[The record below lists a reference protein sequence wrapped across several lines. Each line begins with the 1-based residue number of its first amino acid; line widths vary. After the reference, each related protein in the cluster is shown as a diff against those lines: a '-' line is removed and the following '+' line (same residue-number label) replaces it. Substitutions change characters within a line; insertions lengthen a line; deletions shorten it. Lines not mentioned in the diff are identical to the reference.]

1 METSK
6 CNVKVLGTEF
16 NVLAYAE
23 DSVWETSLLKGAVE
37 IQLSDPSAGVLK
49 LEPNTMASL
58 KGTRL
63 VKGRIKEPDYFL
75 WREGLLC
82 FNDISVRDMIGKLKL
97 YYGVDIVV
105 NNTSIFKNRYTG
117 KFRTKDGVE
126 HVLKVLRL
134 NNRFTYT
141 KDDENNVI
149 TIN

>member
-1 METSK
+1 M
-6 CNVKVLGTEF
+6 
-16 NVLAYAE
+16 
-23 DSVWETSLLKGAVE
+23 AVQE
-37 IQLSDPSAGVLK
+37 LFRANK
-49 LEPNTMASL
+49 
-58 KGTRL
+58 
-63 VKGRIKEPDYFL
+63 
-75 WREGLLC
+75 RE
-82 FNDISVRDMIGKLKL
+82 ST
-97 YYGVDIVV
+97 VDIVV